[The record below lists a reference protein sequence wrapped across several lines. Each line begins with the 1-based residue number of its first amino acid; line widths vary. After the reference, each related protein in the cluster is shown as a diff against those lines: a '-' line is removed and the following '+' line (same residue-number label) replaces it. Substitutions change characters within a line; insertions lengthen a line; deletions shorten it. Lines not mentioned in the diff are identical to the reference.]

1 MNSQKILIN
10 TSEWYANSTDKTL
23 GAMVQYI
30 ASVLDSKI
38 GGCEYVVID
47 NKPAI
52 KLPSVDDS
60 ISDVSYPVMYFNKTV
75 TTDASISVGI
85 SFGVS
90 NGTTI
95 SDGSS
100 GYWVVYPH
108 SSSANSTHG
117 EIVLDTHNIGM
128 VINANYLSKYGFYCL
143 GWSSVSNSTSDEVF
157 QNDWIL
163 GTSNIICKLTSVFD
177 KSEVNAVIQ
186 PPIVNNYD
194 IEIRYLNKSNY
205 GLIRHSYGMDEDIVI
220 VDDFNCGRYYH
231 PNFKIVHPSAN
242 PIIANVVD
250 WQHQANNSSYGWKKS
265 AMVIDGQSY
274 DVLLTGVSYVDSAL
288 IIPSITE

>member
-38 GGCEYVVID
+38 GGCEYAVIE

-52 KLPSVDDS
+52 KLPSVDNS
-60 ISDVSYPVMYFNKTV
+60 ISDVYYPVMRFSQTV
-75 TTDASISVGI
+75 TTDASTSVHI
-85 SFGVS
+85 TIGVS

-95 SDGSS
+95 YDGDKGNWYKGSS
-100 GYWVVYPH
+100 GTGVTGAYE
-108 SSSANSTHG
+108 SISITLG
-117 EIVLDTHNIGM
+117 NIGIA
-128 VINANYLSKYGFYCL
+128 INANYLSKYGFYCL
-143 GWSSVSNSTSDEVF
+143 GWTSVSTSISDEVF

-163 GTSNIICKLTSVFD
+163 GTPNIICKLTSVID

-186 PPIVNNYD
+186 PPIYDNYD
-194 IEIRYLNKSNY
+194 INIRVNTGTKS
-205 GLIRHSYGMDEDIVI
+205 IRHSYSRDEVIVI

-231 PNFKIVHPSAN
+231 PNLKIVHPEAN

-250 WQHQANNSSYGWKKS
+250 WHHQANNASYGWKKS

>member
-10 TSEWYANSTDKTL
+10 TSEWYASATDKTL
-23 GAMVQYI
+23 GAAVQYI

-38 GGCEYVVID
+38 GGCEYVVI
-47 NKPAI
+47 NNNPAI

-60 ISDVSYPVMYFNKTV
+60 ISDVSYPVMCFSQTV
-75 TTDASISVGI
+75 TTDASTSMHITI
-85 SFGVS
+85 GVS

-95 SDGSS
+95 YAGDNGYWNVRNDGSTS
-100 GYWVVYPH
+100 GGRH
-108 SSSANSTHG
+108 SNISIASR
-117 EIVLDTHNIGM
+117 NIGI

-143 GWSSVSNSTSDEVF
+143 GWESVSTSVSDEVF

-163 GTSNIICKLTSVFD
+163 GTPNIICKLTSVID
-177 KSEVNAVIQ
+177 KSEVNAVIH
-186 PPIVNNYD
+186 PPIYGNYD
-194 IEIRYLNKSNY
+194 INIRVNTGTKS
-205 GLIRHSYGMDEDIVI
+205 IRHSYSRDEVIVI

-231 PNFKIVHPSAN
+231 PDIKIVHPEVN
-242 PIIANVVD
+242 TIIANVVD
-250 WQHQANNSSYGWKKS
+250 WEHQWNNAPYGWKKS

-274 DVLLTGVSYVDSAL
+274 DVLLTGVSGVDSAL

>member
-30 ASVLDSKI
+30 ASVLNSKI
-38 GGCEYVVID
+38 GGCEYVVI
-47 NKPAI
+47 NNNPAI

-60 ISDVSYPVMYFNKTV
+60 ISDGYYQVMFFGQKV
-75 TTDASISVGI
+75 TTDARTSVFI
-85 SFGVS
+85 TFGVS
-90 NGTTI
+90 NGATI
-95 SDGSS
+95 YVNDNGNWYKGGGSAASVDRYFSIRFSSD
-100 GYWVVYPH
+100 
-108 SSSANSTHG
+108 
-117 EIVLDTHNIGM
+117 NIGI
-128 VINANYLSKYGFYCL
+128 VINANYFAKYGFYCL
-143 GWSSVSNSTSDEVF
+143 GWKVLSTSISEDVF

-163 GTSNIICKLTSVFD
+163 GTPNIICKLTSVID

-186 PPIVNNYD
+186 PPIVNKYEID
-194 IEIRYLNKSNY
+194 ICANTGIKS
-205 GLIRHSYGMDEDIVI
+205 IRHSYSSDADIVI

-231 PNFKIVHPSAN
+231 PNFKIVHPEAN
-242 PIIANVVD
+242 PIIDNVVD
-250 WQHQANNSSYGWKKS
+250 WQHQANNSTYGWKKS

-274 DVLLTGVSYVDSAL
+274 DVLLTGVSGVDSAL

>member
-60 ISDVSYPVMYFNKTV
+60 ISDGTYQVMSFDEKV
-75 TTDASISVGI
+75 TTDASTSVYI
-85 SFGVS
+85 TIGVS

-95 SDGSS
+95 HAGDN
-100 GYWVVYPH
+100 GYWYVGSGMGSGGRH
-108 SSSANSTHG
+108 SSINIASY
-117 EIVLDTHNIGM
+117 NIGI
-128 VINANYLSKYGFYCL
+128 VINANYFSKYGFYCL
-143 GWSSVSNSTSDEVF
+143 GWDSLSTSTSDEVF

-163 GTSNIICKLTSVFD
+163 GTPNIICKLTSVID

-186 PPIVNNYD
+186 PPIYSNYD
-194 IEIRYLNKSNY
+194 INIYYLNTSNY
-205 GLIRHSYGMDEDIVI
+205 GLIRHSYGRDDDVVI
-220 VDDFNCGRYYH
+220 VDNFNCGRYYH
-231 PNFKIVHPSAN
+231 PNLKIVHPEVN

-250 WQHQANNSSYGWKKS
+250 WRHQWNNAQYGWKKS

-274 DVLLTGVSYVDSAL
+274 DVLLTNVSMVDSAL

>member
-23 GAMVQYI
+23 GAAVQYI

-38 GGCEYVVID
+38 GRCEYVVIN

-52 KLPSVDDS
+52 KLPSVDNN
-60 ISDVSYPVMYFNKTV
+60 ISDVSYPVMCFSEKV
-75 TTDASISVGI
+75 TTDASTSVYI
-85 SFGVS
+85 TIGVS

-95 SDGSS
+95 YAGDNGYWYKGDGSGS
-100 GYWVVYPH
+100 GGIH
-108 SSSANSTHG
+108 SGISIASY
-117 EIVLDTHNIGM
+117 NIGIA
-128 VINANYLSKYGFYCL
+128 INANYLSKYGFYCL
-143 GWSSVSNSTSDEVF
+143 GWYNLSTRISDEVF

-163 GTSNIICKLTSVFD
+163 GTPNIICKLTSIID

-186 PPIVNNYD
+186 PPIYGNYYIYIYVNTGS
-194 IEIRYLNKSNY
+194 KS
-205 GLIRHSYGMDEDIVI
+205 IRHSYSRDADIVI

-231 PNFKIVHPSAN
+231 PNLKIVHPEVN

-250 WQHQANNSSYGWKKS
+250 WERQCNNAPYGWKKS
-265 AMVIDGQSY
+265 ALIIGGQSY
-274 DVLLTGVSYVDSAL
+274 DVLLTKVNGVDSAL